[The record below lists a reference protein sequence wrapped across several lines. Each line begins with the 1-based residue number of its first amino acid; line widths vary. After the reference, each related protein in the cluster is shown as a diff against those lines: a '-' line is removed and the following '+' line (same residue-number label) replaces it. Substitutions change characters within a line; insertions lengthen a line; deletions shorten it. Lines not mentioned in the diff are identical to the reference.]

1 MGGAA
6 PTPRRGSFQTCD
18 AALSRFCR
26 DWHLTPER
34 GSAGSFAIGRC
45 RMRWWRSRRQIGSC
59 MALLALCIQLTAA
72 FAHIH
77 SEDFSRSADSHSSS
91 ALAAGKSGAPWHP
104 DDGRGHED
112 CAICAAIFLANTAVP
127 ATPPALVTPA
137 VFRSILP
144 PGVTSPNF
152 RLVRYLSFRTRA
164 PPLA

>member
-1 MGGAA
+1 
-6 PTPRRGSFQTCD
+6 
-18 AALSRFCR
+18 
-26 DWHLTPER
+26 
-34 GSAGSFAIGRC
+34 
-45 RMRWWRSRRQIGSC
+45 MRWWRSKRQIGSC
-59 MALLALCIQLTAA
+59 VAFLALCIPLAVA

-77 SEDFSRSADSHSSS
+77 PEDFSRSAGDSYSLS

-104 DDGRGHED
+104 DDGRGHGD

-127 ATPPALVTPA
+127 ATPPTLATPA

-152 RLVRYLSFRTRA
+152 RLVRYVSFRTRA